1 MIVEKFHDCKKTFFD
16 CRKDNRA
23 DNFEKIKIRKLI
35 KIKKNKNK
43 NKDKKK
49 KKLSL
54 LILSVLTRFYSLMV
68 KTRDYRHM
76 GILRMQVQNQ

>member
-35 KIKKNKNK
+35 KIKKINK
-43 NKDKKK
+43 
-49 KKLSL
+49 
-54 LILSVLTRFYSLMV
+54 
-68 KTRDYRHM
+68 
-76 GILRMQVQNQ
+76 

>member
-1 MIVEKFHDCKKTFFD
+1 MIAEKFHDCKKTFFD

-35 KIKKNKNK
+35 KIKKIKNK

-49 KKLSL
+49 INCLYL
-54 LILSVLTRFYSLMV
+54 FYQYSQDSIV
-68 KTRDYRHM
+68 
-76 GILRMQVQNQ
+76 